1 MSTRRPAKFSLF
13 GYNPRV
19 PLSEEAAP
27 PGAPDEPVE
36 AAESTEL
43 TELTEQVPDELVAAA
58 LPVADEDES
67 ALVERART
75 EPDAFGQLYERYVD
89 RVYSYIYHRVG
100 NVQDAED
107 LTARTFYRALEK
119 LDTYEDR
126 GLPFSAWLF
135 RIAHNL
141 VANWHRDHS
150 RRQVFSLEKLW
161 WRSHDGARPDEEV
174 EAEAERE
181 ELWEAINRLPEERR
195 NLLLYKLNTTL
206 SNLEIG
212 ELMNKS
218 ESAIKSL
225 YFRTLSALRKDLE
238 DRGWSGEETG
248 EDAPAPSPGEPN
260 EESL

>member
-1 MSTRRPAKFSLF
+1 MSSKWPVNLF
-13 GYNPRV
+13 GYHPRV
-19 PLSEEAAP
+19 PVGADVADAP
-27 PGAPDEPVE
+27 PTLDPAPAPPDLDTEGLDVVDFAAPDEDE
-36 AAESTEL
+36 AT
-43 TELTEQVPDELVAAA
+43 
-58 LPVADEDES
+58 
-67 ALVERART
+67 LVERART
-75 EPDAFGQLYERYVD
+75 NPEAFGHLYEIYVE

-150 RRQVFSLEKLW
+150 RRQVFSLDKLW
-161 WRSHDGARPDEEV
+161 WRSSDEPRPEQTV
-174 EAEAERE
+174 ETNAERS
-181 ELWEAINRLPEERR
+181 ELWDAINRLPEERR

-225 YFRTLSALRKDLE
+225 YFRTLTALRKDLE
-238 DRGWSGEETG
+238 ERGWGES
-248 EDAPAPSPGEPN
+248 DAAPAQEATPPAPH
-260 EESL
+260 EE